1 MWRLAA
7 CLALALAVR
16 SLSLLQSI
24 SIALHALLEGLRERL
39 MSELLATPSELILAG
54 CRCG

>member
-24 SIALHALLEGLRERL
+24 SIALHALLEGLRAHVRAARYYL
-39 MSELLATPSELILAG
+39 
-54 CRCG
+54 